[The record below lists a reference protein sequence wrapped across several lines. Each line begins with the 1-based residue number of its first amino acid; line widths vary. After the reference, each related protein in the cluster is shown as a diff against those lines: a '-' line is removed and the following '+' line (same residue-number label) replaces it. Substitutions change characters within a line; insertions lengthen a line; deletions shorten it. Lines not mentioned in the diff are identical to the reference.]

1 MKHIENSGEYAG
13 LSVNKGISQ
22 PPSINP
28 YLAQKL
34 QHRRREYTA
43 AEYIEEIR
51 KGNITVLSQAV
62 TLVESQ
68 LPEHQTVAQEVI
80 TGCLPYA
87 GNSVRIG
94 ITGDRAKV
102 HRSILSDCMYSV
114 GVENLPYWP
123 LIPVA
128 NAPKGAYS
136 ATRHVWRGFLN
147 RKTHLYGLRLRPVLW
162 AVWPVKREKPSSCA
176 KQRDLTRFLSRP

>member
-68 LPEHQTVAQEVI
+68 LPEHQTVA
-80 TGCLPYA
+80 
-87 GNSVRIG
+87 
-94 ITGDRAKV
+94 
-102 HRSILSDCMYSV
+102 HRL
-114 GVENLPYWP
+114 LQ
-123 LIPVA
+123 VA
-128 NAPKGAYS
+128 CPMQG
-136 ATRHVWRGFLN
+136 TR
-147 RKTHLYGLRLRPVLW
+147 
-162 AVWPVKREKPSSCA
+162 CA
-176 KQRDLTRFLSRP
+176 

>member
-94 ITGDRAKV
+94 ITGVPGSGKSTSIDTFGLHVLGRGGKLAV
-102 HRSILSDCMYSV
+102 LAIDPSSERS
-114 GVENLPYWP
+114 
-123 LIPVA
+123 
-128 NAPKGAYS
+128 KGS
-136 ATRHVWRGFLN
+136 FLN
-147 RKTHLYGLRLRPVLW
+147 SKTHLYGLRLRPVLW

>member
-51 KGNITVLSQAV
+51 KRISAEDQIFLET
-62 TLVESQ
+62 
-68 LPEHQTVAQEVI
+68 
-80 TGCLPYA
+80 
-87 GNSVRIG
+87 SVR
-94 ITGDRAKV
+94 
-102 HRSILSDCMYSV
+102 
-114 GVENLPYWP
+114 
-123 LIPVA
+123 
-128 NAPKGAYS
+128 
-136 ATRHVWRGFLN
+136 
-147 RKTHLYGLRLRPVLW
+147 
-162 AVWPVKREKPSSCA
+162 EKE
-176 KQRDLTRFLSRP
+176 DIV